1 MSIDLLHRFEKFAL
15 FFVILFLPIT
25 GLPKR
30 FSIPFLGSNLSM
42 YFLFIGMLLVVYE
55 YTKQRTIV
63 RKSFIKYFCIYAL
76 WQLICLVIGLYSYEY
91 NEYLTIEQS
100 PKLLVILNFLSKHGL
115 IINDLLALKIW
126 LLVRSIRDI
135 LFLNNQVLALA
146 FLVWHLYHGDW
157 EKGFYDVRK
166 TILSLVVLMGSYS
179 FIELLWLKAS
189 LPFSESFL
197 KTINVLLY
205 DPESAH
211 GWWPPLL
218 WWGQLRSLCH
228 EPSYFGIISILALP
242 FIWSFAFENK
252 NKVFAYMLIMYYG
265 LMIAATN
272 ARTAI
277 IVTLGQFILLI
288 VLGVWSRKKDWIK
301 PIIALFL
308 CIAMGFAFNLVNFKA
323 LFNNSNSGII
333 GDLEKYAEN
342 NIVSVT
348 KKDSRSNSA
357 RLANM
362 IANVETIK
370 DFPVFGVGNGL
381 KDAYVDARLP
391 EFSYTNYEVRNWSRY
406 MHNEGVLKS
415 GYPAL
420 NKYLDVAV
428 NNGLFGLFLY
438 LIPAFHFIRVFYT
451 LKCKDC
457 IDYRN
462 AMVFV
467 SFIGLLV
474 AQLSNAD
481 LIICNGVAW
490 GLMLCI
496 SDTIF
501 ENRNTQY

>member
-1 MSIDLLHRFEKFAL
+1 
-15 FFVILFLPIT
+15 
-25 GLPKR
+25 
-30 FSIPFLGSNLSM
+30 M
-42 YFLFIGMLLVVYE
+42 Y
-55 YTKQRTIV
+55 
-63 RKSFIKYFCIYAL
+63 
-76 WQLICLVIGLYSYEY
+76 
-91 NEYLTIEQS
+91 
-100 PKLLVILNFLSKHGL
+100 H
-115 IINDLLALKIW
+115 D
-126 LLVRSIRDI
+126 
-135 LFLNNQVLALA
+135 
-146 FLVWHLYHGDW
+146 DW

-166 TILSLVVLMGSYS
+166 AVLSLVLLMGAYS
-179 FIELLWLKAS
+179 FIELLWLKTS

-205 DPESAH
+205 DPERSH

-228 EPSYFGIISILALP
+228 EPSYFGIISIFALP
-242 FIWSFAFENK
+242 FIWSFAFE

-288 VLGVWSRKKDWIK
+288 ILGVWSRKKDWIK
-301 PIIALFL
+301 PIIAIFL

-323 LFNNSNSGII
+323 LFYNSNSSVVEDI
-333 GDLEKYAEN
+333 GKYAEN

-348 KKDSRSNSA
+348 KKDSRSNSV

-428 NNGLFGLFLY
+428 NNGLPGLFLY
-438 LIPAFHFIRVFYT
+438 LVPVFYFIRAFYT
-451 LKCKDC
+451 LKCKNC

-496 SDTIF
+496 SDIIF
-501 ENRNTQY
+501 EKSKH